1 MTWSLAQRELL
12 VTLAVPGPA
21 DAEVVFLHLLETHSP
36 ETSCH
41 PCSFPPVVSAKQPQA
56 PMICSMQSPHWGPR
70 GDRPPSR
77 GASRA
82 VSGILGAEVA
92 TLRAPAAAGC
102 CPPPED
108 ADAGPMPAASPVPSH
123 LTEADAKAGVPALP
137 RPGLPL

>member
-56 PMICSMQSPHWGPR
+56 PMIDQSSKLLT
-70 GDRPPSR
+70 DNL
-77 GASRA
+77 
-82 VSGILGAEVA
+82 ILI
-92 TLRAPAAAGC
+92 LHIILPLF
-102 CPPPED
+102 
-108 ADAGPMPAASPVPSH
+108 SH
-123 LTEADAKAGVPALP
+123 LEIILFVVEVQETQTIRVKK
-137 RPGLPL
+137 